1 MITVTPRA
9 TEELKKIMAQESP
22 DEPLALRVGVKGGGC
37 SGLTYFLAL
46 EKEERPGDK
55 VFDFDGV
62 KVLLDSK
69 SAIYL
74 EGTELDFTDGLMGTG
89 FTFRNPK
96 AVRTCGCG
104 SSFGV

>member
-1 MITVTPRA
+1 MITLTPRA
-9 TEELKKIMAQESP
+9 AEELKKIMAQESP

-37 SGLTYFLAL
+37 SGLTYCLSL

-55 VFDFDGV
+55 VFEFYGV

-74 EGTELDFTDGLMGTG
+74 QGTELDFTDGLNGSG
-89 FTFRNPK
+89 FTFQNPN
-96 AVRTCGCG
+96 AVKTCGCG
-104 SSFGV
+104 SSFAA